1 MTRFKNKYRSETVR
15 LPYWDY
21 GWDSAYFVTICTKN
35 KEYLFGEIKNQEMI
49 CSDLG
54 IIAKK
59 YWEEIPNRFPFVLL
73 DVFVIMPNH
82 IHGII
87 VIDKEGVGYN
97 VVQTAGGT
105 QLVVETQLIAS
116 LPSTTQKMPN
126 QTQPGGFAGN
136 KNPLLNNNL
145 SRIVRWFKGRTT
157 FEARKNNPLFAWQ
170 PNYYEH
176 IIRNKKSFANIQHY
190 IINNPIHWNNDKLY
204 TQPK

>member
-1 MTRFKNKYRSETVR
+1 MTRFKNKYRSETAR

-35 KEYLFGEIKNQEMI
+35 KEHFFGEIKNQEMI

-87 VIDKEGVGYN
+87 VIDKEGAGYN

-105 QLVVETQLIAS
+105 QLVV
-116 LPSTTQKMPN
+116 
-126 QTQPGGFAGN
+126 
-136 KNPLLNNNL
+136 
-145 SRIVRWFKGRTT
+145 
-157 FEARKNNPLFAWQ
+157 
-170 PNYYEH
+170 
-176 IIRNKKSFANIQHY
+176 
-190 IINNPIHWNNDKLY
+190 
-204 TQPK
+204 